1 MQYFAHL
8 WHVRIVSWGQPFWKQ
23 VKDRFFGKNKE
34 DLFLK
39 TVLYFPQKS
48 CKSFSCFLFK
58 ILTKKIHQQVNSLFA
73 NHHSKMWL
81 FYIRNHL
88 HLCLSYPIWKG
99 CNACLSCVIHITKR
113 FHMWNLGKFKTITKL
128 FVLLLCFNFVVI
140 KRRFKTVFSSVQY
153 ASKQISK

>member
-1 MQYFAHL
+1 MQFFAHL
-8 WHVRIVSWGQPFWKQ
+8 WLVRIVSWGQPFWKQ
-23 VKDRFFGKNKE
+23 VKDRFFLKNKE

-39 TVLYFPQKS
+39 TVLYFPKKVVNLSLAFFSKCWQKQ
-48 CKSFSCFLFK
+48 
-58 ILTKKIHQQVNSLFA
+58 IHQQVKSLFA
-73 NHHSKMWL
+73 KHHSKMWL

-88 HLCLSYPIWKG
+88 LCLSYHIWKG

-153 ASKQISK
+153 AGKQISK